1 MSSHIRRNSS
11 LLLLALIA
19 VLALAAC
26 GGGGTSSADVPE
38 GAVAVV
44 GDKTVTKEEFD
55 QLIEQQKKSAEAQ
68 KQDFPAPGTAQYEA
82 LKATLVKGLVEQ
94 KEWELEGEAMG
105 VQVTDQEIET
115 ELDKLKQQYFK
126 GDEQKYSAEL
136 AKQGLTDE
144 DVRNELRTRILT
156 NKIYEAVTKK
166 VTVSDAD
173 IQAYYDKNSTQ
184 YQQPASRDVRHILV
198 KNEALAQKLHDQ
210 IQGGADFAKLAEKY
224 TQDQASKADG
234 GKFTAFKGR
243 TAAPF
248 DKFVFSAKTGELSD
262 PIKTEFGWHVIEVL
276 SAVKPATTTPLDQVK
291 DQIKSTLLTTKQN
304 AAMKAWIAA
313 LPAKYADEV
322 AYAPGYAPASAT
334 DTSGGSTT
342 TG

>member
-19 VLALAAC
+19 ALALAAC
-26 GGGGTSSADVPE
+26 GGGGTSSADVPD

-55 QLIEQQKKSAEAQ
+55 KLIEQQKKSAEAQ
-68 KQDFPAPGTAQYEA
+68 KQDFPEPGTAEYEA
-82 LKATLVKGLVEQ
+82 LKATVVKGLVEQ

-105 VQVTDQEIET
+105 VEVTDQEIET
-115 ELDKLKQQYFK
+115 ELDKLKQQYFQ

-144 DVRNELRTRILT
+144 DVRNELRTRVLT
-156 NKIYEAVTKK
+156 NKIFEAVTKK

-173 IQAYYDKNSTQ
+173 IKAYYEKNPTQ
-184 YQQPASRDVRHILV
+184 YQQPASREVRHILV
-198 KNEALAQKLHDQ
+198 KTEALAQKLHDQ
-210 IQGGADFAKLAEKY
+210 IQGGADFAKLAQKY

-243 TAAPF
+243 TVEPF
-248 DKFVFSAKTGELSD
+248 DEFVFSAKTGELSD
-262 PIKTEFGWHVIEVL
+262 PIKTEFGWHIIEVL
-276 SAVKPATTTPLDQVK
+276 SEVKPATTTPLDQVK
-291 DQIKSTLLTTKQN
+291 DSIKTTVLQTKQN

-334 DTSGGSTT
+334 DTSGGTT
-342 TG
+342 TAG

>member
-1 MSSHIRRNSS
+1 MSFHIRRNSS

-19 VLALAAC
+19 ALALAAC
-26 GGGGTSSADVPE
+26 GGGGASSADVPD

-55 QLIEQQKKSAEAQ
+55 KLIEQQKKSAEAQ
-68 KQDFPAPGTAQYEA
+68 KQDFPEPGTVEYEA
-82 LKATLVKGLVEQ
+82 LKATVVKGLVEQ
-94 KEWELEGEAMG
+94 KEWELEGESMG
-105 VQVTDQEIET
+105 VKVTDQEIET
-115 ELDKLKQQYFK
+115 ELDKLKQQYFQ

-136 AKQGLTDE
+136 AKQGLTDA

-173 IQAYYDKNSTQ
+173 IKAYYDKNPTQ
-184 YQQPASRDVRHILV
+184 YQQPASREVRHILV
-198 KNEALAQKLHDQ
+198 KTEALAQKLHDQ
-210 IQGGADFAKLAEKY
+210 IQGGADFAKLAKKY

-243 TAAPF
+243 TVAPF
-248 DKFVFSAKTGELSD
+248 DEFVFSAKTGDLSD
-262 PIKTEFGWHVIEVL
+262 PIKTEFGWHIIEVL
-276 SAVKPATTTPLDQVK
+276 SAIKPATTTPLDQVK
-291 DQIKSTLLTTKQN
+291 DAIKTTVLQTKQN

-313 LPAKYADEV
+313 LPAKYGDEV

-334 DTSGGSTT
+334 DTSGGTTT

>member
-1 MSSHIRRNSS
+1 MSSYIRRNIPV
-11 LLLLALIA
+11 LLLALVA
-19 VLALAAC
+19 VLAVAAC
-26 GGGGTSSADVPE
+26 GGGGSSSVDVPE
-38 GAVAVV
+38 GAIAVV

-55 QLIEQQKKSAEAQ
+55 QLIEQQKKTAESQ
-68 KQDFPAPGTAQYEA
+68 KQDFPEVGTPEYEA
-82 LKATLVKGLVEQ
+82 VKANAVKALLAQ
-94 KEWELEGEAMG
+94 REWELEGESMG
-105 VQVTDQEIET
+105 IKVTDQEIET
-115 ELDKLKQQYFK
+115 QLNQKKEQY
-126 GDEQKYSAEL
+126 GLTDEQKYQAEL
-136 AKQGLTDE
+136 AKAGITDAQ
-144 DVRNELRTRILT
+144 VRDQVRIEILT

-166 VTVSDAD
+166 VTVTDAD
-173 IQAYYDKNSTQ
+173 VQAYYDQNATK
-184 YQQPASRDVRHILV
+184 YQQPASREVRHILV
-198 KNEALAQKLHDQ
+198 KTEAQAQKLHDQ
-210 IQGGADFAKLAEKY
+210 IQSGADFAKLAKKY
-224 TQDQASKADG
+224 TQDTASKADG

-313 LPAKYADEV
+313 LPTKYADEV

>member
-1 MSSHIRRNSS
+1 MSFHIRRNST

-19 VLALAAC
+19 ALALAAC
-26 GGGGTSSADVPE
+26 GGGGTSSADVPD

-55 QLIEQQKKSAEAQ
+55 KLIEQQKKSAEAQ
-68 KQDFPAPGTAQYEA
+68 KQDFPEPGTVEYEA
-82 LKATLVKGLVEQ
+82 LKATVVKGLVEQ
-94 KEWELEGEAMG
+94 KEWELEGESMG
-105 VQVTDQEIET
+105 VKVTDQEIET
-115 ELDKLKQQYFK
+115 ELDKLKQQYFQ

-136 AKQGLTDE
+136 AKQGLTDA

-173 IQAYYDKNSTQ
+173 IKAYYDKNPTQ
-184 YQQPASRDVRHILV
+184 YQQPASREVRHILV
-198 KNEALAQKLHDQ
+198 KTEALAQKLHDQ
-210 IQGGADFAKLAEKY
+210 IQGGADFAKLAKKY

-243 TAAPF
+243 TVAPF
-248 DKFVFSAKTGELSD
+248 DEFVFSAKTGDLSD
-262 PIKTEFGWHVIEVL
+262 PIKTEFGWHIIEVL
-276 SAVKPATTTPLDQVK
+276 SAIKPATTTPLDQVK
-291 DQIKSTLLTTKQN
+291 DSIKTTVLQTKQN

-313 LPAKYADEV
+313 LPAKYGDEV

-334 DTSGGSTT
+334 DTSGGTAT
-342 TG
+342 AG

>member
-19 VLALAAC
+19 ALALAAC
-26 GGGGTSSADVPE
+26 GGGGTSSADVPD

-55 QLIEQQKKSAEAQ
+55 KLIEQQKKSAEAQ
-68 KQDFPAPGTAQYEA
+68 KQDFPEPGTAEYEV
-82 LKATLVKGLVEQ
+82 LKATVVKGLVEQ

-105 VQVTDQEIET
+105 VEVTDQEIET
-115 ELDKLKQQYFK
+115 ELDKLKQQYFQ

-144 DVRNELRTRILT
+144 DVRNELRTRVLT
-156 NKIYEAVTKK
+156 NKIFEAVTKK

-173 IQAYYDKNSTQ
+173 IKAYYEKNPTQ
-184 YQQPASRDVRHILV
+184 YQQPASREVRHILV
-198 KNEALAQKLHDQ
+198 KTEALAQKLHDQ
-210 IQGGADFAKLAEKY
+210 IQGGADFAKLAQKY

-243 TAAPF
+243 TVEPF
-248 DKFVFSAKTGELSD
+248 DEFVFSAKAGELSD
-262 PIKTEFGWHVIEVL
+262 PIKTEFGWHIIEVL
-276 SAVKPATTTPLDQVK
+276 SAVKPASTTPLDQVK
-291 DQIKSTLLTTKQN
+291 DSIKTTVLQTKQN

-313 LPAKYADEV
+313 LPAKYGDEV

-334 DTSGGSTT
+334 DTSGGTT
-342 TG
+342 TAG

>member
-82 LKATLVKGLVEQ
+82 LKATVVKALVEQ

-184 YQQPASRDVRHILV
+184 YQQPASREVRHILV

-243 TAAPF
+243 TVAPF
-248 DKFVFSAKTGELSD
+248 DKFVFSAKTGDLSD
-262 PIKTEFGWHVIEVL
+262 PIKTEFGWHIIEVL
-276 SAVKPATTTPLDQVK
+276 SAVKPPTTTPLDQVK
-291 DQIKSTLLTTKQN
+291 DSIKTTVLQTKQN

>member
-19 VLALAAC
+19 ALALAAC
-26 GGGGTSSADVPE
+26 GGGGTSSADVPD

-55 QLIEQQKKSAEAQ
+55 KLIEQQKKSAEAQ
-68 KQDFPAPGTAQYEA
+68 KQDFPEPGTAEYEA
-82 LKATLVKGLVEQ
+82 LKATVVKGLVEQ

-105 VQVTDQEIET
+105 VEVTDQEIET
-115 ELDKLKQQYFK
+115 ELDKLKQQYFQ

-144 DVRNELRTRILT
+144 DVRNELRTRVLT
-156 NKIYEAVTKK
+156 NKIFEAVTKK

-173 IQAYYDKNSTQ
+173 IKAYYEKNPTQ
-184 YQQPASRDVRHILV
+184 YQQPASREVRHILV
-198 KNEALAQKLHDQ
+198 KTEALAQKLHDQ
-210 IQGGADFAKLAEKY
+210 IQGGADFAKLAQKY

-234 GKFTAFKGR
+234 GKFAAFEGR
-243 TAAPF
+243 TVEPF
-248 DKFVFSAKTGELSD
+248 DEFVFSAKTGELSD
-262 PIKTEFGWHVIEVL
+262 PIKTEFGWHIIEVL
-276 SAVKPATTTPLDQVK
+276 SAVKPATTTPLDQVT
-291 DQIKSTLLTTKQN
+291 DSIKTTVLQTKQN

-334 DTSGGSTT
+334 DTSGGTT
-342 TG
+342 TVG

>member
-19 VLALAAC
+19 ALALAAC
-26 GGGGTSSADVPE
+26 GGGGTSSADVPD

-55 QLIEQQKKSAEAQ
+55 KLIEQQKKSAEAQ
-68 KQDFPAPGTAQYEA
+68 KQDFPEPGTAEYEA
-82 LKATLVKGLVEQ
+82 LKATVVKGLVEQ
-94 KEWELEGEAMG
+94 KEWELDGEAMG
-105 VQVTDQEIET
+105 VEVTDQEIET
-115 ELDKLKQQYFK
+115 ELDKLKQQYFQ

-144 DVRNELRTRILT
+144 DVRNELRTRVLT
-156 NKIYEAVTKK
+156 NKIFEAVTKK

-173 IQAYYDKNSTQ
+173 IKAYYEKNPTQ
-184 YQQPASRDVRHILV
+184 YQQPASREVRHILV
-198 KNEALAQKLHDQ
+198 KTEALAQKLHDQ
-210 IQGGADFAKLAEKY
+210 IQGGADFAKLAQKY

-243 TAAPF
+243 TVEPF
-248 DKFVFSAKTGELSD
+248 DEFVFSAKTGELSD
-262 PIKTEFGWHVIEVL
+262 PIKTEFGWHIIEVL

-291 DQIKSTLLTTKQN
+291 DSIKTTVLQTKQN

-334 DTSGGSTT
+334 DTSGGTT
-342 TG
+342 TVG

>member
-19 VLALAAC
+19 ALALAAC
-26 GGGGTSSADVPE
+26 GGGGTSSADVPD

-55 QLIEQQKKSAEAQ
+55 KLIEQQKKSAEAQ
-68 KQDFPAPGTAQYEA
+68 KQDFPEPGTAEYEA
-82 LKATLVKGLVEQ
+82 LKATVVKGLVEQ

-105 VQVTDQEIET
+105 IEVTDQEIET
-115 ELDKLKQQYFK
+115 ELDKLKQQYFQ

-144 DVRNELRTRILT
+144 DVRNELRTRVLT
-156 NKIYEAVTKK
+156 NKIFEAVTKK

-173 IQAYYDKNSTQ
+173 IQAYYEKNPTQ
-184 YQQPASRDVRHILV
+184 YQQPASREVRHILV
-198 KNEALAQKLHDQ
+198 KTEALAQKLHDQ
-210 IQGGADFAKLAEKY
+210 IQGGADFAKLAQKY

-243 TAAPF
+243 TVEPF
-248 DKFVFSAKTGELSD
+248 DEFVFSAKTGDLSD
-262 PIKTEFGWHVIEVL
+262 PIKTEFGWHIIEVL
-276 SAVKPATTTPLDQVK
+276 SAIKPATTTPLDQVK
-291 DQIKSTLLTTKQN
+291 DSIKTTVLQTKQN

-334 DTSGGSTT
+334 DTSGGTTT

>member
-19 VLALAAC
+19 ALALAAC
-26 GGGGTSSADVPE
+26 GGGGTSSADVPD

-55 QLIEQQKKSAEAQ
+55 KLIEQQKKSAEAQ
-68 KQDFPAPGTAQYEA
+68 KQDFPEPGTAEYEA
-82 LKATLVKGLVEQ
+82 LKATVVKGLVEQ

-105 VQVTDQEIET
+105 VEVTDQEIET
-115 ELDKLKQQYFK
+115 ELDKLKQQYFQ

-144 DVRNELRTRILT
+144 DVRNELRTRVLT
-156 NKIYEAVTKK
+156 NKIFEAVTKK

-173 IQAYYDKNSTQ
+173 IKAYYEKNPTQ
-184 YQQPASRDVRHILV
+184 YQQPASREVRHILV
-198 KNEALAQKLHDQ
+198 KTEALAQKLHDQ
-210 IQGGADFAKLAEKY
+210 IQGGADFAKLAQKY

-243 TAAPF
+243 TVEPF
-248 DKFVFSAKTGELSD
+248 DEFVFSAKTGELSD
-262 PIKTEFGWHVIEVL
+262 PIKTEFGWHIIEVL

-291 DQIKSTLLTTKQN
+291 DSIKTTVLQTKQN

-334 DTSGGSTT
+334 DTSGGTT
-342 TG
+342 TVG

>member
-19 VLALAAC
+19 ALALAAC
-26 GGGGTSSADVPE
+26 GGGGTSSADVPD

-55 QLIEQQKKSAEAQ
+55 KLIEQQKKSAEAQ
-68 KQDFPAPGTAQYEA
+68 KQDFPEPGTAEYEA
-82 LKATLVKGLVEQ
+82 LKATVVKGLVEQ

-105 VQVTDQEIET
+105 VEVTDQEIET
-115 ELDKLKQQYFK
+115 ELDKLKQQYFQ

-144 DVRNELRTRILT
+144 DVRNELRTRVLT
-156 NKIYEAVTKK
+156 NKIFEAVTKK

-173 IQAYYDKNSTQ
+173 IKAYYEKNPTQ
-184 YQQPASRDVRHILV
+184 YQQPASREVRHILV
-198 KNEALAQKLHDQ
+198 KTEALAQKLHDQ
-210 IQGGADFAKLAEKY
+210 IQGGADFAKLAQKY

-243 TAAPF
+243 TVEPF
-248 DKFVFSAKTGELSD
+248 DEFVFSAKTGDLSD
-262 PIKTEFGWHVIEVL
+262 PIKTEFGWHIIEVL

-291 DQIKSTLLTTKQN
+291 DSIKTTVLQTKQN

-334 DTSGGSTT
+334 DTSGGTT
-342 TG
+342 TVG

>member
-1 MSSHIRRNSS
+1 MSFHIRRNSS

-19 VLALAAC
+19 ALALAAC
-26 GGGGTSSADVPE
+26 GGGGASSADVPD

-55 QLIEQQKKSAEAQ
+55 KLIEQQKKSAEAQ
-68 KQDFPAPGTAQYEA
+68 KQDFPEPGTAEYEA
-82 LKATLVKGLVEQ
+82 LKATVVKGLVEQ
-94 KEWELEGEAMG
+94 KEWELEGESMG
-105 VQVTDQEIET
+105 VKVTDQEIET
-115 ELDKLKQQYFK
+115 ELDKLKQQYFQ

-136 AKQGLTDE
+136 AKQGLTDA

-173 IQAYYDKNSTQ
+173 IKAYYDKNPSQ
-184 YQQPASRDVRHILV
+184 YQQPASREVRHILV

-210 IQGGADFAKLAEKY
+210 IQGGADFAKLVEKY
-224 TQDQASKADG
+224 TQDTASKADG

-243 TAAPF
+243 TVAPF
-248 DKFVFSAKTGELSD
+248 DEFVFSAKTGDLSD
-262 PIKTEFGWHVIEVL
+262 PIKTEFGWHIIEVL

-291 DQIKSTLLTTKQN
+291 DAIKTTVLQTKQS

-313 LPAKYADEV
+313 LPAKYGDEV

-334 DTSGGSTT
+334 DTSGGTTT

>member
-1 MSSHIRRNSS
+1 MSFHIRRNST

-19 VLALAAC
+19 ALALAAC
-26 GGGGTSSADVPE
+26 GGGGTSSVDVPD

-55 QLIEQQKKSAEAQ
+55 KLIEQQKKSAEAQ
-68 KQDFPAPGTAQYEA
+68 KQDFPEPGTAQYEA
-82 LKATLVKGLVEQ
+82 LKATVVKGLVEQ
-94 KEWELEGEAMG
+94 KEWELEGESMG
-105 VQVTDQEIET
+105 VKVTDQEIET
-115 ELDKLKQQYFK
+115 ELDKLKQQYFQ

-136 AKQGLTDE
+136 EKQGLTDA

-156 NKIYEAVTKK
+156 NKIYEAVIKK

-173 IQAYYDKNSTQ
+173 IQAYYDKNSTK
-184 YQQPASRDVRHILV
+184 YQQPASREVRHILV
-198 KNEALAQKLHDQ
+198 KNEALAQELHDK
-210 IQGGADFAKLAEKY
+210 IQSGADFAKLAKKY
-224 TQDQASKADG
+224 TQDQASKAAG

-243 TAAPF
+243 TVAPF
-248 DKFVFSAKTGELSD
+248 DEFVFSAKTGDLSD
-262 PIKTEFGWHVIEVL
+262 PIKTEFGWHIIEVL
-276 SAVKPATTTPLDQVK
+276 GPVKPATTQPLADVK
-291 DQIKSTLLTTKQN
+291 DEIQTTLLQTKQN

-313 LPAKYADEV
+313 LPAKYGDEV

-334 DTSGGSTT
+334 DTSGGTTT

>member
-26 GGGGTSSADVPE
+26 GGGDTSSADVPE

-44 GDKTVTKEEFD
+44 GDQTVTKEEFD
-55 QLIEQQKKSAEAQ
+55 KLIEQQKKSAEAQ
-68 KQDFPAPGTAQYEA
+68 KQDFPEPGTAEYEA
-82 LKATLVKGLVEQ
+82 LKATVVKGLVEQ

-105 VQVTDQEIET
+105 VKVTDQEIET
-115 ELDKLKQQYFK
+115 ELDKLKQQYFQ

-173 IQAYYDKNSTQ
+173 IKAYYDKNPTQ
-184 YQQPASRDVRHILV
+184 YQQPASREVRHILV
-198 KNEALAQKLHDQ
+198 KTEALAQKLHDQ
-210 IQGGADFAKLAEKY
+210 IQGGADFAKLAKKY

-243 TAAPF
+243 TVEPF
-248 DKFVFSAKTGELSD
+248 DEFVFSAKMGELSD
-262 PIKTEFGWHVIEVL
+262 PIKTEFGWHIIEVL
-276 SAVKPATTTPLDQVK
+276 SAVKPATTTPLDQVT
-291 DQIKSTLLTTKQN
+291 DSIKTTVLQTKQN

-334 DTSGGSTT
+334 DTSGGTT
-342 TG
+342 TAG

>member
-19 VLALAAC
+19 VLGLAAC
-26 GGGGTSSADVPE
+26 GGGGSSSADVPE

-82 LKATLVKGLVEQ
+82 LKATVVKGLVEQ